1 MDDLWAVAECYGYT
15 VAEEWADHI
24 SRDALP
30 RFESLFRE
38 QNIKATFFIVGRDLE
53 GEKLPSP
60 DNAPVA
66 GGPPRGK
73 PQLVP

>member
-53 GEKLPSP
+53 GKTTEP
-60 DNAPVA
+60 
-66 GGPPRGK
+66 
-73 PQLVP
+73 